1 MLIAAKVLTIS
12 AQNGIL
18 RQIYHRVGYALNA
31 LDRVSLIMNANKVGL
46 FREER
51 KIQILELLKTDQR
64 VEVGRLA
71 RLFEVSEDTIRR
83 DLKDLQGQGLIVK
96 THGGALNHVAAP
108 KSYENRLG
116 LASRYKSS
124 IGKGAAALVE
134 EGECLLI
141 DSGTTALSLAR
152 SLRVSKAKVL
162 TNSLEVAK
170 VISESPQFE
179 LIVLGGRWDPLHQLI
194 GPATVE
200 QLLKY
205 RVDKV
210 FLAMPGL
217 DIKHGIT
224 VPSQEE
230 AAVKRAMIEIGQQVI
245 GLADHTKLG
254 EVAFAYV
261 APASV
266 IDILVTDEL
275 ADLGPFGALTW
286 EVIRVKTEGD

>member
-1 MLIAAKVLTIS
+1 MS
-12 AQNGIL
+12 
-18 RQIYHRVGYALNA
+18 
-31 LDRVSLIMNANKVGL
+31 ANKVGL

-51 KIQILELLKTDQR
+51 KAQILDLLKTDQR

-83 DLKDLQGQGLIVK
+83 DLKDLQDQGLIVK
-96 THGGALNHVAAP
+96 THGGAVNRLAAP
-108 KSYENRLG
+108 KPYETRLG
-116 LASRYKSS
+116 HASHFKSS
-124 IGKGAAALVE
+124 IGKAATTLVE
-134 EGECLLI
+134 EGDCLLI

-152 SLRVSKAKVL
+152 SLRVARCKVL

-170 VISESPQFE
+170 VISENPQYE
-179 LIVLGGRWDPLHQLI
+179 LIVLGGRWDPLHQLV

-200 QLLKY
+200 QLSRY

-210 FLAMPGL
+210 FLGMPGL
-217 DIKHGIT
+217 DVKHGIT
-224 VPSQEE
+224 VPSEEE

-254 EVAFAYV
+254 AVAFAYV

-266 IDILVTDEL
+266 IDVLVTDEL
-275 ADLGPFGALTW
+275 ADVGPFGNLTW
-286 EVIRVKTEGD
+286 KIIRVKTEE